1 MMQGRLFW
9 AVWLLVGCQLV
20 WTAMR
25 ALAAPWVWNPY
36 QLLTLV
42 FFSALAVGLTWLGV
56 LWQREGA
63 GGLKAKIAAFETEM
77 ETPGSAIALRWTVAF
92 WLVAGALV
100 FAYFQME
107 QQ

>member
-1 MMQGRLFW
+1 MQGKLFW

-20 WTAMR
+20 WTTIR
-25 ALAAPWVWNPY
+25 AFAAPWVWNPY
-36 QLLTLV
+36 QLVAFV
-42 FFSALAVGLTWLGV
+42 FLAGLAAGVTWLGL

-63 GGLKAKIAAFETEM
+63 GGLKARIAAFETEM
-77 ETPGSAIALRWTVAF
+77 ETLGSALAFRWTLAF

-100 FAYFQME
+100 LAYFQME